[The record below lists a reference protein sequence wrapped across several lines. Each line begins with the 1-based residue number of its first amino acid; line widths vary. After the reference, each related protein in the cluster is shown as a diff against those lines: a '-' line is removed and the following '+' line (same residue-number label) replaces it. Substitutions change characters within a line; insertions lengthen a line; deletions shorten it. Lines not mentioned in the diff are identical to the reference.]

1 MARAAVVDVTVDD
14 DLNIFVLALLAG
26 RPHVMSCSLFS
37 PSNRRWVH
45 RFSEHFPPAG
55 LTRLAAGPSLV
66 ALGSK
71 DGKIHVYE
79 SSQEFKCL
87 RLIAVLA
94 HHSAAIHN
102 IVFSTSRIVS
112 CSDDM
117 TVGVATIAAD
127 GSLTLT
133 KLFHGHVSRVRS
145 IDVQSDRILSGSDDR
160 SVKLWTLEPT
170 SPGSAERPLLTLTGH
185 SGPVVGVLLCLPLA
199 LSAAGIVECE
209 DSQQIKHKKPTY
221 TRIGDL
227 I

>member
-1 MARAAVVDVTVDD
+1 MARAAVVDVAVDD
-14 DLNIFVLALLAG
+14 DLNVFVLALLAG

-102 IVFSTSRIVS
+102 IVFSASRIVS

-117 TVGVATIAAD
+117 TVGVATISAD

-145 IDVQSDRILSGSDDR
+145 IDVQGDRILSGSDDR
-160 SVKLWTLEPT
+160 SVKLWTLEPS

-199 LSAAGIVECE
+199 LSAAGKEQE
-209 DSQQIKHKKPTY
+209 FSLRQ
-221 TRIGDL
+221 L
-227 I
+227 